1 MFGRRKREYAEG
13 LRERARELRRAGLT
27 YSEICEPLGIEIPKS
42 TINNWVKDIE
52 LTPEQQERIEQKE
65 RDSILRGQPL
75 GAEWNREQK
84 RRRLREISDKAAPI
98 AERLAQNKEALM
110 LMASALYMGEGAKA
124 PTAFSFGNS
133 DPRIIQTWLALLRQT
148 FDVDE
153 SKFRC
158 QLAISEG
165 MDEAGLR
172 EYWSEIT
179 NIPATQFIRSSV
191 KADSGGRKRDGYKGV
206 CIVTYHS
213 LEVRRILDA
222 IGQGVIDDL
231 LDDAV
236 E

>member
-1 MFGRRKREYAEG
+1 MFDKRKRDYEDG
-13 LRERARELRRAGLT
+13 LRDRTRELRHDGLT
-27 YSEICEPLGIEIPKS
+27 YSEICEALEIEIPKS

-52 LTPEQQERIEQKE
+52 LTPEQKERIEQKE

-124 PTAFSFGNS
+124 PNAFSFGNS
-133 DPRIIQTWLALLRQT
+133 DPRIIQAWLALLRQT

-172 EYWSEIT
+172 EFWSEIT
-179 NIPATQFIRSSV
+179 SIPATQFIRSSV

-213 LEVRRILDA
+213 LEVRRMLDA

-231 LDDAV
+231 LDDAI